1 MAIEHWVTLVVDTK
15 SAEKRIADA
24 FDKAKKNATV
34 EVKTDPAQ
42 ARKAGEDAGKAIDRG
57 VQEATKDTAK
67 DFGKAFDRLGKED
80 LIKIDPAQARKS
92 GQKAGE
98 GAAQGVEDGVKN
110 AGLASRLSASMKG
123 ALDQATKTAAT
134 GFSKNLQGDVL
145 SNGFFGG
152 FAKAGKDAAEE
163 FGKSLRLGVG
173 TTVSKFAPE
182 VSDRLGKT
190 VTSRLKQLGK
200 KVDGKGALGNF
211 GGAVLDGAASPLG
224 RGVTSELRS
233 RGTRLGEVIAGRK
246 LQEDDPDGGRQGRG
260 GKQQQQSRRGQQQQQ
275 SKRGQQQGRRG
286 GQKRPTA
293 AAFVDQ
299 ASAVGESIGELDSS
313 LERTKALLGGD
324 DSWAAPGIQKLQ
336 NALGATAPAMA
347 ALGVASE
354 TSSIATAAMS
364 AASKTATGIQWLFN
378 AAMTANPI
386 GIVVAAIAALV
397 GGLVLFF
404 TKTETGRQ
412 IWEKFTQVAST
423 AWELVKGAAEKA
435 WGWFQGTLW
444 PGIKG
449 GFELAKTAFTTFRDV
464 VVGVFDRVKAVMQPV
479 LDIIEKIKDGI
490 GGALGGIGNALSHVP
505 GLGFL
510 GGHAGGGLIAGP
522 GTGTSDSIITRV
534 SNGEFIVNT
543 EQTRKNLPLLWAINS
558 GTLPGFATGGLVDG
572 ASPLSQY
579 AASKVG
585 TPYTMNSPRQDCSSS
600 MSELANVA
608 TGRAP
613 RSSLMTTVNEG
624 SWLKDRGFIM
634 GQGGPG
640 TFRIGWFDK
649 GGGANGHT
657 AGTLPDGT
665 NVESSGRTGMFTMG
679 SNARGA
685 NDPMFDHQAFL
696 PMSPQGQAVGGD
708 GASLGGP
715 GGSSGGGAGGG
726 GGFGTGGGSGGS
738 SGGGGG
744 SARRI
749 GGAGGGS
756 DAKGIFDQLKSIGEG
771 GVKETFLPQGFSDPM
786 SWPNV
791 QSGMAL
797 LKVFGGMFGKQGD
810 QGLIG
815 DTRNLAPGELNPA
828 ITAGGSAS
836 LLGGA
841 EGMMTQL
848 TQGAVARPAGG
859 EGGNGGVDMSTNI
872 YGNVDGDISKTMG
885 QKYSRDLAQSRPLQT
900 SGAGV
905 NSK

>member
-1 MAIEHWVTLVVDTK
+1 MAIEHWVTLVPNTK
-15 SAEKRIADA
+15 ALKKGIEE
-24 FDKAKKNATV
+24 FKAANKDVTV

-42 ARKAGEDAGKAIDRG
+42 ARKAGSDAGKAIDKG
-57 VQEATKDTAK
+57 VQEATKGTVN

-98 GAAQGVEDGVKN
+98 GAAQGVEDGVKK
-110 AGLASRLSASMKG
+110 AGLASRLSTSMKG

-145 SNGFFGG
+145 RHGFFGG

-190 VTSRLKQLGK
+190 VTDRLKQLGK

-224 RGVTSELRS
+224 RKVTSELRS

-246 LQEDDPDGGRQGRG
+246 LQEDGPDDGRQGRR
-260 GKQQQQSRRGQQQQQ
+260 GKQQQSRRGQQQQQ
-275 SKRGQQQGRRG
+275 SKRGQQQGR
-286 GQKRPTA
+286 GQKRPSA
-293 AAFVDQ
+293 AAFMDQ
-299 ASAVGESIGELDSS
+299 ASAVGDSIGELDSA
-313 LERTKALLGGD
+313 LERTKNLLGGE

-336 NALGATAPAMA
+336 GALGATAPAMA

-378 AAMTANPI
+378 AALTANPI

-397 GGLVLFF
+397 AGLVLFF
-404 TKTETGRQ
+404 TKTELGRK
-412 IWEKFTQVAST
+412 IWETTWGFIKTSISTVWDVTKATFDKVMGFISGLPDRIKNIGRFMWDGLKLGLATVLNSIAGLWNRFADTFSFTVPD
-423 AWELVKGAAEKA
+423 WV
-435 WGWFQGTLW
+435 
-444 PGIKG
+444 P
-449 GFELAKTAFTTFRDV
+449 
-464 VVGVFDRVKAVMQPV
+464 VVGGKGWTLPHMPTFV
-479 LDIIEKIKDGI
+479 
-490 GGALGGIGNALSHVP
+490 
-505 GLGFL
+505 
-510 GGHAGGGLIAGP
+510 GGGQLSGP
-522 GTGTSDSIITRV
+522 GSGTSDSIVLRA
-534 SNGEFIVNT
+534 SNGEFITNAKST
-543 EQTRKNLPLLWAINS
+543 AKNLPLLMAINS
-558 GTLPGFATGGLVDG
+558 GALDRFENGGLVG
-572 ASPLSQY
+572 AGVSPLNQY
-579 AASKVG
+579 AQSMVG
-585 TPYTMNSPRQDCSSS
+585 RKYSMETRDDCSGT

-608 TGRAP
+608 TGRPP

-624 SWLKDRGFIM
+624 SWLQSRGFIL
-634 GQGGPG
+634 GRGGPG
-640 TFRIGWFDK
+640 TFRIGWYDH

-665 NVESSGRTGMFTMG
+665 NVESSGSTGMFTMG
-679 SNARGA
+679 AAARGA
-685 NDPMFDHQAFL
+685 DNPMFDKQAFL
-696 PMSPQGQAVGGD
+696 PMSPQGQTVGGD
-708 GASLGGP
+708 GASLGGV
-715 GGSSGGGAGGG
+715 
-726 GGFGTGGGSGGS
+726 GGS
-738 SGGGGG
+738 SGGGGYGG
-744 SARRI
+744 SGSGGGGGSTGGARRI

-756 DAKGIFDQLKSIGEG
+756 DPAKGIFDQLKSIGEG

-797 LKVFGGMFGKQGD
+797 LKVFGGMLGKPPGQGMGD